1 MDNSFDSGIKKQLLR
16 SYISCMKFRLSLLVF
31 LVFIAGYSSAQNM
44 AQVDLQALSEL
55 DALIA
60 ENDDPKS
67 LVQATGAYPVAEVHG
82 QATVGFLGR
91 LTASV
96 TEDEWRAWAADEEAV
111 TAGACRQGIASFR
124 VDAYALH
131 ALWQT
136 PMDLVELASRAVPDV
151 NKVRYGT
158 RVDSVHAGFNLPQPY
173 HGEGVLIG
181 VLDWGFDYTHPMFRD
196 TTLSTSRIR
205 AVWDQFRQAGPTP
218 GDYGYG
224 TVADSPLDIHLLGS
238 DTSNVYG
245 YSTHGTHVAGIAGG
259 SGAGIGLKGM
269 APAVEFLFAT
279 LMVDEASALD
289 AYDWMQ
295 SVAEADGKRLVINNS
310 WGLPQ
315 WGTPDG
321 SALSN
326 QFIDAMSDEGV
337 VFVSSNGNNGNVDF
351 HLDHT
356 FEATGD
362 TIRSRVKFYPLTAN
376 LNAWGQNLTLWGE
389 AGESF
394 EMGFLLTIGLSTVVG
409 ESPMYST
416 SDGPLMLDTIEV
428 VNNDT
433 IIYDVVLEP
442 SHPANGRP
450 FMQMRIHKGSANVAV
465 AMQVTG
471 ESGRVHAW
479 NHTHLTNDVGNWGQ
493 DFQAF
498 QSGWIGGDPYYGIQQ
513 PACGHSVI
521 AIGAYASEYLNPVGT
536 EVGGTLAYF
545 STYGPTLDERLKPN
559 VSAPGVSVESSLSS
573 FRDGGYSITNNV
585 EFDGTEYEFAK
596 LSGTSM
602 SSPAV
607 TGMVALMLEANPE
620 LTPAD
625 IRSILESTARED
637 DDTGIL
643 PAAGDDVW
651 GHGKVTASQAVLA
664 SLTWDSSLDTPDL
677 AVENPTVYPNPVLE
691 RLWFS
696 GLPSGESTWEVFDI
710 HGRLCQ
716 SGQTLHLTSIDVS
729 DLQPSLYVI
738 QVQNSHSSLVFKFL
752 KRL

>member
-1 MDNSFDSGIKKQLLR
+1 MNVRFYLLG
-16 SYISCMKFRLSLLVF
+16 LLV
-31 LVFIAGYSSAQNM
+31 VIAASSDAQNI
-44 AQVDLQALSEL
+44 AQADLQALLEL
-55 DALIA
+55 NALVA
-60 ENDDPKS
+60 KNDEPKS
-67 LVQATGAYPVAEVHG
+67 LIEATGAFPVAEVHG

-91 LTASV
+91 LTGGV
-96 TEDEWRAWAADEEAV
+96 TESEWRDWAANEEAI
-111 TAGACRQGIASFR
+111 TAGAYRQGIASFR
-124 VDAYALH
+124 VDAYALD

-136 PMDLVELASRAVPDV
+136 PMALVELASRAVPDV

-158 RVDSVHAGFNLPQPY
+158 RVDSVHAGFNLPQPF

-205 AVWDQFRQAGPTP
+205 AVWDQYRQAGPTP
-218 GDYGYG
+218 GEYGYG
-224 TVADSPLDIHLLGS
+224 TVAESPLDIQLMES

-269 APAVEFLFAT
+269 APAAEFLFAT

-295 SVAEADGKRLVINNS
+295 SIAEADGKRLVINNS

-321 SALSN
+321 TSLSN

-337 VFVSSNGNNGNVDF
+337 VFVSSNGNNGDVDF

-356 FEATGD
+356 FEAPGD
-362 TIRSRVKFYPLTAN
+362 TVRSRVKFYPLSAN
-376 LNAWGQNLTLWGE
+376 PNTWGQNLTLWGE
-389 AGESF
+389 IGESF
-394 EMGFLLTIGLSTVVG
+394 EMGFLLTVGLSTVVG

-416 SDGPLMLDTIEV
+416 NDGPLLLDTIQV

-433 IIYDVVLEP
+433 IIYDLVLEP

-450 FMQMRIHKGSANVAV
+450 FMQMRIRKGGANVAV
-465 AMQVTG
+465 AMQLTG

-479 NHTHLTNDVGNWGQ
+479 NHTHLSNDVGNWGQ
-493 DFQAF
+493 DFQAA
-498 QSGWIGGDPYYGIQQ
+498 QSGWLAGDPFYGIQQ

-521 AIGAYASEYLNPVGT
+521 AVGAYSSEFLNPVGT
-536 EVGGTLAYF
+536 EVGGTLANF

-559 VSAPGVSVESSLSS
+559 VSAPGVNVESSLSS
-573 FRDGGYSITNNV
+573 FRDIGYSVTSTV
-585 EFDGTEYEFAK
+585 EFDGTEYEFAR

-602 SSPAV
+602 SGPAV
-607 TGMVALMLEANPE
+607 AGIVALMLEANPE
-620 LTPAD
+620 LTPED

-637 DDTGIL
+637 EDTGTL
-643 PAAGDDVW
+643 SAEGDSVW

-664 SLTWDSSLDTPDL
+664 SLTWNSSLGAPEL
-677 AVENPTVYPNPVLE
+677 AVNNPIAYPNPVRE
-691 RLWFS
+691 QLWFS
-696 GLPSGESTWEVFDI
+696 GLSGGKSTWEIFDLR
-710 HGRLCQ
+710 GKLCQ
-716 SGQTLHLTSIDVS
+716 SGGAFDLTSIDVS
-729 DLQPSLYVI
+729 KLQPGLYI
-738 QVQNSHSSLVFKFL
+738 IHVQSARSSQGFKFM

>member
-1 MDNSFDSGIKKQLLR
+1 MNS
-16 SYISCMKFRLSLLVF
+16 RLSLLGL
-31 LVFIAGYSSAQNM
+31 LVCVSTSSAAQDI
-44 AQVDLQALSEL
+44 AQVDLQALWEL
-55 DALIA
+55 EALVTKH
-60 ENDDPKS
+60 DDTKS
-67 LVQATGAYPVAEVHG
+67 LLQATGAYPVAEVHG
-82 QATVGFLGR
+82 EATVGFLGR
-91 LTASV
+91 LTAGVSE
-96 TEDEWRAWAADEEAV
+96 TEWRAWAANEEAV
-111 TAGACRQGIASFR
+111 TAGACRNGIASFR
-124 VDAYALH
+124 VNAFALD

-136 PMDLVELASRAVPDV
+136 PMALVELASRAVPDV

-196 TTLSTSRIR
+196 TTLSDSRIR
-205 AVWDQFRQAGPTP
+205 AVWDQYRQAGPAP
-218 GDYGYG
+218 GDFGYG
-224 TVADSPLDIHLLGS
+224 TVAESALDIQLMQS

-269 APAVEFLFAT
+269 APAAEFLFAT
-279 LMVDEASALD
+279 LLVDEASALD

-321 SALSN
+321 SSLSN

-337 VFVSSNGNNGNVDF
+337 VFVSSNGNNGDVDF

-356 FEATGD
+356 FDAPGD
-362 TIRSRVKFYPLTAN
+362 TIRSRVKFYPLSAN
-376 LNAWGQNLTLWGE
+376 PNTWGQNLTLWGE
-389 AGESF
+389 VGKSF

-416 SDGPLMLDTIEV
+416 NDGPLLLDTIQV

-433 IIYDVVLEP
+433 IIYDLVLEP

-450 FMQMRIHKGSANVAV
+450 FMQMRIRKGGANVAV
-465 AMQVTG
+465 AMQLTS
-471 ESGRVHAW
+471 EDGRVHAW
-479 NHTHLTNDVGNWGQ
+479 NHTHLSNDVGNWGQ
-493 DFQAF
+493 DFQAA
-498 QSGWIGGDPYYGIQQ
+498 QSGWLAGDPFYGIQQ

-521 AIGAYASEYLNPVGT
+521 AVGAYSSEYINPVGT
-536 EVGGTLAYF
+536 EVGGTLANF

-573 FRDGGYSITNNV
+573 FRDGGYNITSTV
-585 EFDGTEYEFAK
+585 DFDGTEYEFAR

-602 SSPAV
+602 SGPAV
-607 TGMVALMLEANPE
+607 AGVVALMLEANPE

-637 DDTGIL
+637 EDTGTL
-643 PAAGDDVW
+643 PAEGDHVW
-651 GHGKVTASQAVLA
+651 GHGKVNAAQAVLA
-664 SLTWDSSLDTPDL
+664 ALTWDSSMGTPEVVINQVTL
-677 AVENPTVYPNPVLE
+677 FPNPV
-691 RLWFS
+691 RNQLWFS
-696 GLPSGESTWEVFDI
+696 GLSSGKSTWEIFDL
-710 HGRLCQ
+710 HGQLCQ
-716 SGQTLHLTSIDVS
+716 SGQALERSTIDVS
-729 DLQPSLYVI
+729 ELQPGLYIVHL
-738 QVQNSHSSLVFKFL
+738 QSAQTSRGFKFL
-752 KRL
+752 KQP

>member
-1 MDNSFDSGIKKQLLR
+1 MNVRFYLL
-16 SYISCMKFRLSLLVF
+16 CLLV
-31 LVFIAGYSSAQNM
+31 VIAASSDAQNI
-44 AQVDLQALSEL
+44 AQADLQALLEL
-55 DALIA
+55 NALVA
-60 ENDDPKS
+60 KNDKPKS
-67 LVQATGAYPVAEVHG
+67 LIEATGAFPVAEVHG

-91 LTASV
+91 LTGGV
-96 TEDEWRAWAADEEAV
+96 TESEWRDWAANEEAI
-111 TAGACRQGIASFR
+111 TAGAYRQGIASFR
-124 VDAYALH
+124 VDAYALD

-136 PMDLVELASRAVPDV
+136 PMALVELASRAVPDV

-158 RVDSVHAGFNLPQPY
+158 RVDSVHAGFNLPQPF

-205 AVWDQFRQAGPTP
+205 AVWDQYRQAGPTP
-218 GDYGYG
+218 GEYGYG
-224 TVADSPLDIHLLGS
+224 TVAESPLDIQLMES

-269 APAVEFLFAT
+269 APAAEFLFAT

-295 SVAEADGKRLVINNS
+295 SIAEADGKRLVINNS

-321 SALSN
+321 TSLSN

-337 VFVSSNGNNGNVDF
+337 VFVSSNGNNGDVDF

-356 FEATGD
+356 FEAPGD
-362 TIRSRVKFYPLTAN
+362 TVRSRVKFYPLSAN
-376 LNAWGQNLTLWGE
+376 PNTWGQNLTLWGE
-389 AGESF
+389 IGESF
-394 EMGFLLTIGLSTVVG
+394 EMGFLLTVGLSTVVG

-416 SDGPLMLDTIEV
+416 NDGPLLLDTIQV

-433 IIYDVVLEP
+433 IIYDLVLEP

-450 FMQMRIHKGSANVAV
+450 FMQMRIRKGGANVAV
-465 AMQVTG
+465 AMQLTG

-479 NHTHLTNDVGNWGQ
+479 NHTHLSNDVGNWGQ
-493 DFQAF
+493 DFQAA
-498 QSGWIGGDPYYGIQQ
+498 QSGWLAGDPFYGIQQ

-521 AIGAYASEYLNPVGT
+521 AVGAYASEYLNPVGT
-536 EVGGTLAYF
+536 EVGGTLANF

-573 FRDGGYSITNNV
+573 FRDGGYSITSTV
-585 EFDGTEYEFAK
+585 EFDGTEYEFAR

-602 SSPAV
+602 SGPAV
-607 TGMVALMLEANPE
+607 AGVVALMLEANPE

-637 DDTGIL
+637 EDTGTL
-643 PAAGDDVW
+643 PAIGDHVW
-651 GHGKVTASQAVLA
+651 GHGKVNAAQAVLA
-664 SLTWDSSLDTPDL
+664 ALTWDSSMSAPEIAINHVTLF
-677 AVENPTVYPNPVLE
+677 PNPV
-691 RLWFS
+691 RNQLWFS
-696 GLPSGESTWEVFDI
+696 GMSSGSATWEIFDLRGQI
-710 HGRLCQ
+710 CQ
-716 SGQTLHLTSIDVS
+716 TGQAFDLSSVDVS
-729 DLQPSLYVI
+729 TLQPGLYI
-738 QVQNSHSSLVFKFL
+738 IHVQSAHISQGFKFL
-752 KRL
+752 KHP

>member
-1 MDNSFDSGIKKQLLR
+1 MNVRFYLLG
-16 SYISCMKFRLSLLVF
+16 LLV
-31 LVFIAGYSSAQNM
+31 VIAASSDAQNI
-44 AQVDLQALSEL
+44 AQADLQALLEL
-55 DALIA
+55 NALVA
-60 ENDDPKS
+60 KNDEPKS
-67 LVQATGAYPVAEVHG
+67 LIEATGAFPVAEVHG

-91 LTASV
+91 LTGGV
-96 TEDEWRAWAADEEAV
+96 TESEWRDWAANEEAI
-111 TAGACRQGIASFR
+111 TAGAYRQGIASFR
-124 VDAYALH
+124 VDAYALD

-136 PMDLVELASRAVPDV
+136 PMALVELASRAVPDV

-158 RVDSVHAGFNLPQPY
+158 RVDSVHAGFNLPQPF

-205 AVWDQFRQAGPTP
+205 AVWDQYRQAGPTP
-218 GDYGYG
+218 GEYGYG
-224 TVADSPLDIHLLGS
+224 TVAESPLDIQLMES

-269 APAVEFLFAT
+269 APAAEFLFAT

-295 SVAEADGKRLVINNS
+295 SIAEADGKRLVINNS

-321 SALSN
+321 TSLSN

-337 VFVSSNGNNGNVDF
+337 VFVSSNGNNGDVDF

-356 FEATGD
+356 FEAPGD
-362 TIRSRVKFYPLTAN
+362 TVRSRVKFYPLSAN
-376 LNAWGQNLTLWGE
+376 PNTWGQNLTLWGE
-389 AGESF
+389 IGESF
-394 EMGFLLTIGLSTVVG
+394 EMGFLLTVGLSTVVG

-416 SDGPLMLDTIEV
+416 NDGPLLLDTIQV

-433 IIYDVVLEP
+433 IIYDLVLEP

-450 FMQMRIHKGSANVAV
+450 FMQMRIRKGGANVAV
-465 AMQVTG
+465 AMQLTG

-479 NHTHLTNDVGNWGQ
+479 NHTHLSNDVGNWGQ
-493 DFQAF
+493 DFQAA
-498 QSGWIGGDPYYGIQQ
+498 QSGWLAGDPFYGIQQ

-521 AIGAYASEYLNPVGT
+521 AVGAYSSEFLNPVGT
-536 EVGGTLAYF
+536 EVGGTLANF

-559 VSAPGVSVESSLSS
+559 VSAPGVNVESSLSS
-573 FRDGGYSITNNV
+573 FRDIGYSVTSTV
-585 EFDGTEYEFAK
+585 EFDETEYEFAR

-602 SSPAV
+602 SGPAV
-607 TGMVALMLEANPE
+607 AGIVALMLEANPE

-637 DDTGIL
+637 EDTGTL
-643 PAAGDDVW
+643 SAEGDSVW

-664 SLTWDSSLDTPDL
+664 SLTWNSSLGAPEL
-677 AVENPTVYPNPVLE
+677 AVNNPIAYPNPVRE
-691 RLWFS
+691 QLWFS
-696 GLPSGESTWEVFDI
+696 GLSGGKSTWEIFDLR
-710 HGRLCQ
+710 GKLCQ
-716 SGQTLHLTSIDVS
+716 SGGAFDLTSIDVS
-729 DLQPSLYVI
+729 KLQPGLYI
-738 QVQNSHSSLVFKFL
+738 IHVQSARSSQGFKFM

>member
-1 MDNSFDSGIKKQLLR
+1 
-16 SYISCMKFRLSLLVF
+16 
-31 LVFIAGYSSAQNM
+31 
-44 AQVDLQALSEL
+44 
-55 DALIA
+55 
-60 ENDDPKS
+60 
-67 LVQATGAYPVAEVHG
+67 
-82 QATVGFLGR
+82 
-91 LTASV
+91 
-96 TEDEWRAWAADEEAV
+96 
-111 TAGACRQGIASFR
+111 
-124 VDAYALH
+124 
-131 ALWQT
+131 
-136 PMDLVELASRAVPDV
+136 
-151 NKVRYGT
+151 
-158 RVDSVHAGFNLPQPY
+158 VDSVHAGFDLPQPY

-205 AVWDQFRQAGPTP
+205 AVWDQYRQTGPTP
-218 GDYGYG
+218 GEYGYG
-224 TVADSPLDIHLLGS
+224 TVAESPLDIQLLGS

-269 APAVEFLFAT
+269 APAAEFLFAT

-289 AYDWMQ
+289 AFDWMQ
-295 SVAEADGKRLVINNS
+295 GVAEADGKRLVINNS

-337 VFVSSNGNNGNVDF
+337 VFVSSNGNNGDVDF

-356 FEATGD
+356 FEAPGD
-362 TIRSRVKFYPLTAN
+362 TIRSRVKFYPLSAN
-376 LNAWGQNLTLWGE
+376 PNTWGQNLTLWGE
-389 AGESF
+389 VGESF
-394 EMGFLLTIGLSTVVG
+394 EMGFLLTVGLSTVVG
-409 ESPMYST
+409 ESPLYST
-416 SDGPLMLDTIEV
+416 DDGPLVLDTIHV

-450 FMQMRIHKGSANVAV
+450 FMQMRIHKGSASVAV
-465 AMQVTG
+465 AMQVTS

-493 DFQAF
+493 DFQAA
-498 QSGWIGGDPYYGIQQ
+498 QSGWLSGDPFYGIQQ
-513 PACGHSVI
+513 PACSHSVI
-521 AIGAYASEYLNPVGT
+521 AIGAYNSEFLNPVGT
-536 EVGGTLAYF
+536 EVGGTLANF

-559 VSAPGVSVESSLSS
+559 VSAPGMSVESSLSS
-573 FRDGGYSITNNV
+573 FRDIGYSVTNTV

-607 TGMVALMLEANPE
+607 AGVVALMLEANPE
-620 LTPAD
+620 LTAAD

-637 DDTGIL
+637 EDTGDL
-643 PAAGDDVW
+643 PTEGDHVW

-664 SLTWDSSLDTPDL
+664 ALNWDSSLGMPDFL
-677 AVENPTVYPNPVLE
+677 AKRPQVFPNPVRE
-691 RLWFS
+691 RLWFTGLS
-696 GLPSGESTWEVFDI
+696 GGKSTWEIFDLR
-710 HGRLCQ
+710 GQLCQ
-716 SGQTLHLTSIDVS
+716 SGQAFDLSSIDVS
-729 DLQPSLYVI
+729 TLQPGLHVI
-738 QVQNSHSSLVFKFL
+738 HVQSGHLAKSFKFL
-752 KRL
+752 KHP

>member
-1 MDNSFDSGIKKQLLR
+1 MNVRFYLL
-16 SYISCMKFRLSLLVF
+16 CLLV
-31 LVFIAGYSSAQNM
+31 VIAASSDAQNI
-44 AQVDLQALSEL
+44 AQADLQALLEL
-55 DALIA
+55 NALVA
-60 ENDDPKS
+60 KNDKPKS
-67 LVQATGAYPVAEVHG
+67 LIEATGAFPVAEVHG

-91 LTASV
+91 LTGGV
-96 TEDEWRAWAADEEAV
+96 TESEWRDWAANEEAI
-111 TAGACRQGIASFR
+111 TAGAYRQGIASFR
-124 VDAYALH
+124 VDAYALD

-136 PMDLVELASRAVPDV
+136 PMALVELASRAVPDV

-158 RVDSVHAGFNLPQPY
+158 RVDSVHAGFNLPQPF

-205 AVWDQFRQAGPTP
+205 AVWDQYRQAGPTP
-218 GDYGYG
+218 GEYGYG
-224 TVADSPLDIHLLGS
+224 TVAESPLDIQLMES

-269 APAVEFLFAT
+269 APAAEFLFAT

-295 SVAEADGKRLVINNS
+295 SIAEADGKRLVINNS

-321 SALSN
+321 TSLSN

-337 VFVSSNGNNGNVDF
+337 VFVSSNGNNGDVDF

-362 TIRSRVKFYPLTAN
+362 TVRSRVKFYPLSAN
-376 LNAWGQNLTLWGE
+376 PNTWGQNLTLWGE
-389 AGESF
+389 IGESF
-394 EMGFLLTIGLSTVVG
+394 EMGFLLTVGLSTVVG

-416 SDGPLMLDTIEV
+416 NDGPLLLDTIQV

-433 IIYDVVLEP
+433 IIYDLVLEP

-450 FMQMRIHKGSANVAV
+450 FMQMRIRKGGANVAV
-465 AMQVTG
+465 AMQLTG

-479 NHTHLTNDVGNWGQ
+479 NHTHLSNDVGNWGQ
-493 DFQAF
+493 DFQAA
-498 QSGWIGGDPYYGIQQ
+498 QSGWLAGDPFYGIQQ

-521 AIGAYASEYLNPVGT
+521 AVGAYSSEFLNPVGT
-536 EVGGTLAYF
+536 EVGGTLANF

-559 VSAPGVSVESSLSS
+559 ISAPGVNVESSLSS
-573 FRDGGYSITNNV
+573 FRDIGYSVTSTV
-585 EFDGTEYEFAK
+585 EFDETEYEFAR

-602 SSPAV
+602 SGPAV
-607 TGMVALMLEANPE
+607 AGIVALMLEANPE

-637 DDTGIL
+637 EDTGTL
-643 PAAGDDVW
+643 SEEGDNVW

-664 SLTWDSSLDTPDL
+664 SLAWNSSLGAPEM
-677 AVENPTVYPNPVLE
+677 AVNNPIAYPNPVRE
-691 RLWFS
+691 QLWFS
-696 GLPSGESTWEVFDI
+696 GHSGGKSTWEIFDL
-710 HGRLCQ
+710 HGKLCQ
-716 SGQTLHLTSIDVS
+716 SGGAFDLTSIDVS
-729 DLQPSLYVI
+729 KLQPGLYI
-738 QVQNSHSSLVFKFL
+738 IHVQSARSSHGFKFM

>member
-1 MDNSFDSGIKKQLLR
+1 MNVRFYLLG
-16 SYISCMKFRLSLLVF
+16 LLV
-31 LVFIAGYSSAQNM
+31 VIAASSDAQNI
-44 AQVDLQALSEL
+44 AQADLQALLEL
-55 DALIA
+55 NALVA
-60 ENDDPKS
+60 KNDEPKS
-67 LVQATGAYPVAEVHG
+67 LIEATGAFPVAEVHG

-91 LTASV
+91 LTGGV
-96 TEDEWRAWAADEEAV
+96 TESEWRDWAANEEAII
-111 TAGACRQGIASFR
+111 AGAYRQGIASFR
-124 VDAYALH
+124 VDAYALD

-136 PMDLVELASRAVPDV
+136 PMALVELASRAVPDV

-158 RVDSVHAGFNLPQPY
+158 RVDSVHAGFNLPQPF

-205 AVWDQFRQAGPTP
+205 AVWDQYRQAGPTP
-218 GDYGYG
+218 GEYGYG
-224 TVADSPLDIHLLGS
+224 TVAESPLDIQLMES

-269 APAVEFLFAT
+269 APAAEFLFAT

-295 SVAEADGKRLVINNS
+295 SIAEADGKRLVINNS

-321 SALSN
+321 TSLSN

-337 VFVSSNGNNGNVDF
+337 VFVSSNGNNGDVDF

-356 FEATGD
+356 FEAPGD
-362 TIRSRVKFYPLTAN
+362 TVRSRVKFYPLSAN
-376 LNAWGQNLTLWGE
+376 PNTWGQNLTLWGE
-389 AGESF
+389 IGESF
-394 EMGFLLTIGLSTVVG
+394 EMGFLLTVGLSTVVG

-416 SDGPLMLDTIEV
+416 NDGPLLLDTIQV

-433 IIYDVVLEP
+433 IIYDLVLEP

-450 FMQMRIHKGSANVAV
+450 FMQMRIRKGGANVAV
-465 AMQVTG
+465 AMQLTG

-479 NHTHLTNDVGNWGQ
+479 NHTHLSNDVGNWGQ
-493 DFQAF
+493 DFQAA
-498 QSGWIGGDPYYGIQQ
+498 QSGWLAGDPFYGIQQ

-521 AIGAYASEYLNPVGT
+521 AVGAYSSEFLNPVGT
-536 EVGGTLAYF
+536 EVGGTLANF

-559 VSAPGVSVESSLSS
+559 VSAPGVNVESSLSS
-573 FRDGGYSITNNV
+573 FRDIGYSVTSTV
-585 EFDGTEYEFAK
+585 EFDETEYEFAR

-602 SSPAV
+602 SGPAV
-607 TGMVALMLEANPE
+607 AGIVALMLEANPE

-637 DDTGIL
+637 EDTGTL
-643 PAAGDDVW
+643 SAEGDSVW

-664 SLTWDSSLDTPDL
+664 SLTWNSSLGAPEL
-677 AVENPTVYPNPVLE
+677 AVNNPIAYPNPVRE
-691 RLWFS
+691 QLWFS
-696 GLPSGESTWEVFDI
+696 GLSGGKSTWEIFDLR
-710 HGRLCQ
+710 GKLCQ
-716 SGQTLHLTSIDVS
+716 SGGAFDLTSIDVS
-729 DLQPSLYVI
+729 KLQPGLYI
-738 QVQNSHSSLVFKFL
+738 IHVQSARSSHGFKFM

>member
-1 MDNSFDSGIKKQLLR
+1 MNVRFYLLG
-16 SYISCMKFRLSLLVF
+16 LLV
-31 LVFIAGYSSAQNM
+31 VIAASSDAQNI
-44 AQVDLQALSEL
+44 AQADLQALLEL
-55 DALIA
+55 NALVA
-60 ENDDPKS
+60 KNDEPKS
-67 LVQATGAYPVAEVHG
+67 LIEATGAFPVAEVHG

-91 LTASV
+91 LTGGV
-96 TEDEWRAWAADEEAV
+96 TESEWRDWAANEEAI
-111 TAGACRQGIASFR
+111 TAGAYRQGIASFR
-124 VDAYALH
+124 VDAYALD

-136 PMDLVELASRAVPDV
+136 PMALVELASRAVPDV

-158 RVDSVHAGFNLPQPY
+158 RVDSVHAGFNLPQPF

-205 AVWDQFRQAGPTP
+205 AVWDQYRQAGPTP
-218 GDYGYG
+218 GEYGYG
-224 TVADSPLDIHLLGS
+224 TVAESPLDIQLMES

-269 APAVEFLFAT
+269 APAAEFLFAT

-295 SVAEADGKRLVINNS
+295 SIAEADGKRLVINNS

-321 SALSN
+321 TSLSN

-337 VFVSSNGNNGNVDF
+337 VFVSSNGNNGDVDF

-356 FEATGD
+356 FEAPGD
-362 TIRSRVKFYPLTAN
+362 TVRSRVKFYPLSAN
-376 LNAWGQNLTLWGE
+376 PNTWGQNLTLWGE
-389 AGESF
+389 IGESF
-394 EMGFLLTIGLSTVVG
+394 EMGFLLTVGLSTVVG

-416 SDGPLMLDTIEV
+416 NDGPLLLDTIQV

-433 IIYDVVLEP
+433 IIYDLVLEP

-450 FMQMRIHKGSANVAV
+450 FMQMRIRKGGANVAV
-465 AMQVTG
+465 AMQLTG

-479 NHTHLTNDVGNWGQ
+479 NHTHLSNDVGNWGQ
-493 DFQAF
+493 DFQAA
-498 QSGWIGGDPYYGIQQ
+498 QSGWLAGDPFYGIQQ

-521 AIGAYASEYLNPVGT
+521 AVGAYSSEFLNPVGT
-536 EVGGTLAYF
+536 EVGGTLANF

-559 VSAPGVSVESSLSS
+559 VSAPGVNVESSLSS
-573 FRDGGYSITNNV
+573 FRDIGYSVTSTV
-585 EFDGTEYEFAK
+585 EFDGTEYEFAR

-602 SSPAV
+602 SGPAV
-607 TGMVALMLEANPE
+607 AGIVALMLEANPE

-637 DDTGIL
+637 EDTGTL
-643 PAAGDDVW
+643 SAEGDNVW

-664 SLTWDSSLDTPDL
+664 SLTWNSSLGAPEL
-677 AVENPTVYPNPVLE
+677 AVNNPIAYPNPVRE
-691 RLWFS
+691 QLWFS
-696 GLPSGESTWEVFDI
+696 GLSGGKSTWEIFDLR
-710 HGRLCQ
+710 GKLCQ
-716 SGQTLHLTSIDVS
+716 SGGAFDLTSIDVS
-729 DLQPSLYVI
+729 KLQPGLYI
-738 QVQNSHSSLVFKFL
+738 IHVQSARSSQGFKFM

>member
-1 MDNSFDSGIKKQLLR
+1 MNVRFYLLG
-16 SYISCMKFRLSLLVF
+16 LLV
-31 LVFIAGYSSAQNM
+31 VIAASSDAQNI
-44 AQVDLQALSEL
+44 AQADLQALLEL
-55 DALIA
+55 NALVA
-60 ENDDPKS
+60 KNDEPKS
-67 LVQATGAYPVAEVHG
+67 LIEATGAFPVAEVHG

-91 LTASV
+91 LTGGV
-96 TEDEWRAWAADEEAV
+96 TESEWRDWAANEEAI
-111 TAGACRQGIASFR
+111 TAGAYRQGIASFR
-124 VDAYALH
+124 VDAYALD

-136 PMDLVELASRAVPDV
+136 PMALVELASRAVPDV

-158 RVDSVHAGFNLPQPY
+158 RVDSVHAGFNLPQPF

-205 AVWDQFRQAGPTP
+205 AVWDQYRQAGPTP
-218 GDYGYG
+218 GEYGYG
-224 TVADSPLDIHLLGS
+224 TVAESPLDIQLMES

-269 APAVEFLFAT
+269 APAAEFLFAT

-295 SVAEADGKRLVINNS
+295 SIAEADGKRLVINNS

-321 SALSN
+321 TSLSN

-337 VFVSSNGNNGNVDF
+337 VFVSSNGNNGDVDF

-356 FEATGD
+356 FEAPGD
-362 TIRSRVKFYPLTAN
+362 TVRSRVKFYPLSAN
-376 LNAWGQNLTLWGE
+376 PNTWGQNLTLWGE
-389 AGESF
+389 IGESF
-394 EMGFLLTIGLSTVVG
+394 EMGFLLTVGLSTVVG

-416 SDGPLMLDTIEV
+416 NDGPLLLDTIQV

-433 IIYDVVLEP
+433 IIYDLVLEP

-450 FMQMRIHKGSANVAV
+450 FMQMRIRKGGANVAV
-465 AMQVTG
+465 AMQLTG

-479 NHTHLTNDVGNWGQ
+479 NHTHLSNDVGNWGQ
-493 DFQAF
+493 DFQAA
-498 QSGWIGGDPYYGIQQ
+498 QSGWLAGDPFYGIQQ

-521 AIGAYASEYLNPVGT
+521 AVGAYSSEFLNPVGT
-536 EVGGTLAYF
+536 EVGGTLANF

-559 VSAPGVSVESSLSS
+559 VSAPGVNVESSLSS
-573 FRDGGYSITNNV
+573 FRDIGYSVTSTV
-585 EFDGTEYEFAK
+585 EFDGTEYEFAR

-602 SSPAV
+602 SGPAV
-607 TGMVALMLEANPE
+607 AGIVALMLEANPE

-637 DDTGIL
+637 EDTGTL
-643 PAAGDDVW
+643 SAEGDSVW

-664 SLTWDSSLDTPDL
+664 SLTWNSSLGAPEL
-677 AVENPTVYPNPVLE
+677 AVNNPIAYPNPVRE
-691 RLWFS
+691 QLWFS
-696 GLPSGESTWEVFDI
+696 GLSGGKSTWEIFDLR
-710 HGRLCQ
+710 GKLCQ
-716 SGQTLHLTSIDVS
+716 SGGAFDLTSIDVS
-729 DLQPSLYVI
+729 KLQPGLYI
-738 QVQNSHSSLVFKFL
+738 IHVQSARSSQGFKFM